1 MLKLLAF
8 SLNYG
13 IINILLLRK
22 VVFFVAEKMI
32 IDEFYKKLDS
42 IYAQHDMKAAE
53 LYLTDS
59 LAQAKAADDVPA
71 ITAVSN
77 ELAGLYR
84 AAGKVDEAI
93 NLSKDV
99 LQKLKDLG
107 QETTENFAVALQN
120 GANIMLVANEL
131 DAALDM
137 YKTAESILVYRG
149 FEKDYRMAALC
160 NNISALYRQME
171 RFSESEEAAVKSV
184 DIITEMPECKIELA
198 TSLVNLGEVRSRLGK
213 YDTAEKNLRSAISI
227 FEKESGGKDIHYS
240 AAFAALGALYY
251 YKGDFNES
259 VQNYKRAL
267 ELIERDFG
275 RTPFYEL
282 TERNL
287 KKVEEEMKK

>member
-1 MLKLLAF
+1 MAGK
-8 SLNYG
+8 
-13 IINILLLRK
+13 I
-22 VVFFVAEKMI
+22 V
-32 IDEFYKKLDS
+32 IDEFYKHLDS
-42 IYAQHDMKAAE
+42 LFAQHDMKAVE
-53 LYLTDS
+53 QYLTES
-59 LAQAKAADDVPA
+59 LAQAKADDDVPA

-77 ELAGLYR
+77 ELAGFYR

-93 NLSKDV
+93 TLSQDV

-120 GANIMLVANEL
+120 GANIMMVSGDL
-131 DAALDM
+131 DTAEQM

-149 FEKDYRMAALC
+149 FDKDYRMAALC

-171 RFSESEEAAVKSV
+171 KFTESEEAAVKSI
-184 DIITEMPECKIELA
+184 DIISNMPQCQIELA

-213 YDTAEKNLRSAISI
+213 YDEAEKNLKAALTI
-227 FEKESGGKDIHYS
+227 FEKESGGKDPHYS

-251 YKGDFNES
+251 YKGDFPEAVNS
-259 VQNYKRAL
+259 YKKAL

-275 RTPFYEL
+275 RTPFYDL

-287 KKVEEEMKK
+287 RKVEEEMNK